1 MAELGFAELGLGH
14 GWSGSPGHALNR
26 WASISFFSP
35 LHSDQPPF
43 MFTGMFLRGPLFLP
57 GSWRESGP
65 CLGGT
70 DTHAAPFRASHAG
83 LLPEPC
89 SALPLA
95 SHRLASSPS
104 HCFLPALIATDP
116 AVLWGGWFPGLWPS
130 ASPARSYREGRG
142 LWKGEHLPACRGQ
155 HHSAL
160 ALGFLPECGPGL
172 PDFQKNL
179 DFHVTFPTF
188 KC

>member
-130 ASPARSYREGRG
+130 APWQEAIG
-142 LWKGEHLPACRGQ
+142 KGGDYGKESTCLPAGGSTTQ
-155 HHSAL
+155 LWPWAAYGNVAL
-160 ALGFLPECGPGL
+160 AC
-172 PDFQKNL
+172 QISKRI
-179 DFHVTFPTF
+179 
-188 KC
+188 